1 MNNFRS
7 EYRDFDSAK
16 EKIFMTV
23 VNSQKNSDS
32 LSVVPH
38 RDVEDLS
45 VIYKVMVDGDEGEIE
60 SFTIDND
67 LMNTWGITS
76 EELDKVAVE
85 NTRKILPIT
94 VDPIEDLIPVQAFG
108 GDPSEHTVIYVISNS
123 NKVLGAA
130 NMLYGDVLS
139 DVSDRLGS
147 NLYILPS
154 SIHEVLAISSDSIPD
169 PKELADMVKTI
180 NETTVLPNDQLSNHV
195 YSFDART
202 KKLSLA
208 DTSIEEIR
216 NDSMSKESEPEI
228 VNNNFRRFHR

>member
-1 MNNFRS
+1 MNDFRS

-94 VDPIEDLIPVQAFG
+94 VDPIEDLLSI
-108 GDPSEHTVIYVISNS
+108 
-123 NKVLGAA
+123 L
-130 NMLYGDVLS
+130 LY
-139 DVSDRLGS
+139 
-147 NLYILPS
+147 
-154 SIHEVLAISSDSIPD
+154 
-169 PKELADMVKTI
+169 M
-180 NETTVLPNDQLSNHV
+180 
-195 YSFDART
+195 
-202 KKLSLA
+202 
-208 DTSIEEIR
+208 
-216 NDSMSKESEPEI
+216 
-228 VNNNFRRFHR
+228 